1 VAAVLAILYIAPVRP
16 LDLLRTLAVMLIW
29 GLNFIVAKW
38 GLAEFPPLLMMGLRF
53 GLVALLLCP
62 WNRLSPRL
70 LVHVLP
76 LSLTLGSVHFSLMF
90 GGLARID
97 AALAALLVPVQV
109 PIAAA
114 LAALVF
120 RERITVRLALGLVI
134 AFVGTALIAGEP
146 RASDP
151 VPVAM
156 ILGASLV
163 WAIANMQLKFVAGA
177 DPYALT
183 GWIAFFAA
191 PQLLALSLL
200 FEHEH
205 WRVLVEASW
214 RGWASTVYQAVAVA
228 ILSYAIWYRLIRIY
242 PVNQL
247 MPFTLLAPVIAVA
260 GAALLLGEDLSLR
273 LVVGGLA
280 TMAGVAVTVVR
291 LRKA

>member
-1 VAAVLAILYIAPVRP
+1 VRP

-29 GLNFIVAKW
+29 GLNFIAAKW

-53 GLVALLLCP
+53 GIVALLLCP

-90 GGLARID
+90 GGLARVD

-120 RERITVRLALGLVI
+120 RERITLRLALGLVI
-134 AFVGTALIAGEP
+134 AFLGIALIAGEP

-156 ILGASLV
+156 ILGAALV
-163 WAIANMQLKFVAGA
+163 WAIANIQLKFVAGA

-191 PQLLALSLL
+191 PQLLGLSLL

-205 WRVLVEASW
+205 WRVLAEASW
-214 RGWASTVYQAVAVA
+214 RGWLSTLYQAIAVA
-228 ILSYAIWYRLIRIY
+228 IVSYAMWYRLIRLY

-260 GAALLLGEDLSLR
+260 AAVALLGEELSLR
-273 LVVGGLA
+273 LVAGGLA
-280 TMAGVAVTVVR
+280 TMAGVAVTV
-291 LRKA
+291 LRPRKS

>member
-1 VAAVLAILYIAPVRP
+1 VRP

-29 GLNFIVAKW
+29 GLNFVVAKW

-53 GLVALLLCP
+53 GIVALLLCP

-76 LSLTLGSVHFSLMF
+76 LSLTLGSVHYSLMF
-90 GGLARID
+90 GGLDRVD
-97 AALAALLVPVQV
+97 AALAALLVPAQV

-120 RERITVRLALGLVI
+120 RERITLRLTLGIAI
-134 AFVGTALIAGEP
+134 AFVGVALIAGEP
-146 RASDP
+146 RASEPLP
-151 VPVAM
+151 VMM

-163 WAIANMQLKFVAGA
+163 WAIANIQLKFIVGVG
-177 DPYALT
+177 PSALT

-191 PQLLALSLL
+191 PQLLALSLV
-200 FEHEH
+200 FEREH
-205 WRVLVEASW
+205 WRVLAEASW
-214 RGWASTVYQAVAVA
+214 RGWSSVAFQAVAVA
-228 ILSYAIWYRLIRIY
+228 ILSYAMWYRLLRLY

-260 GAALLLGEDLSLR
+260 AAVALLGEALSLR
-273 LVVGGLA
+273 LLAGGVA
-280 TMAGVAVTVVR
+280 TMAGVAVTVLR
-291 LRKA
+291 PRKA